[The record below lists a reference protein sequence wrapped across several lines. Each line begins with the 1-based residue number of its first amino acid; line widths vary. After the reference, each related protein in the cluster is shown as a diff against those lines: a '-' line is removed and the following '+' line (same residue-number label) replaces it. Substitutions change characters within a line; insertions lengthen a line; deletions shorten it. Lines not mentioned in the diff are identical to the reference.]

1 MHIQKQPVRRFISQK
16 GKLVTAIVSQRD
28 LYVKWDG
35 MTPLEPAV
43 QRQRMTQDVMGT
55 DVVCRMA
62 LRSVGA
68 HLAIVS

>member
-1 MHIQKQPVRRFISQK
+1 M
-16 GKLVTAIVSQRD
+16 TAIVSQRD